1 MLDQHKTH
9 TRTHAHTHTYTQT
22 HTHTHTKITCITH
35 RYKSSRERE
44 RARESERER
53 ERERAREHS
62 TGRALLFATCSLH
75 LGLPEGP
82 YNGPFPD
89 CCGGTLVSPAGDVLA
104 FLRLITS
111 RHLPLC
117 SGPPRPLSRQSPGV
131 ATLTCTSLT
140 ATPALALDHQPH
152 LLISS
157 PSSPHPHLLISS
169 SPHLLISSSPHPHL
183 LISSSPFTQALGPG
197 RGL

>member
-1 MLDQHKTH
+1 MFHTLGRVLLPQSSEPMRAESQQHQGFLPRPSNPGLQHPAQRNNTLVEQCWTNTRHTHARTH
-9 TRTHAHTHTYTQT
+9 THIHTRK
-22 HTHTHTKITCITH
+22 HTHTHTPKLHVSHIDT
-35 RYKSSRERE
+35 KVVESERERE
-44 RARESERER
+44 RARER

-117 SGPPRPLSRQSPGV
+117 SGPPRPLRVLG
-131 ATLTCTSLT
+131 
-140 ATPALALDHQPH
+140 
-152 LLISS
+152 
-157 PSSPHPHLLISS
+157 SPH
-169 SPHLLISSSPHPHL
+169 
-183 LISSSPFTQALGPG
+183 
-197 RGL
+197 